1 MQEFEQWFTEQVAPG
16 EKRLLPGAVC
26 LAGTKDDVFY
36 SKCFGTKSVNPESP
50 LSKEPLTPDTT
61 MWIASCTKLLTSLCI
76 LKLVESGLVNL
87 DDDVAETGLPEL
99 KNKPILTGFDDN
111 DDPIYKPSSTKITL
125 RLMLSHQ
132 SGIGYGFFQ
141 PPLIKFITTQAK
153 KSGKP
158 PLDGGDVRSIFDLPL
173 LSEPGTQWAYGCN
186 LEWAGL
192 LLNRKTGKT
201 LHQYMDE
208 HIWQPLGMKTTTF
221 RLEQRDDIK
230 NARADMTL
238 RVPDVGTIVPSPT
251 RYWPDETKDDMGGGG
266 ITGSPA
272 DYMKLLQAILR
283 NDGTLAKPE
292 TIDMLF
298 EPQLSQP
305 VVETMHNLLYNF
317 KDVEALSTN
326 LPKSANV
333 THTLGGMLNQEA
345 VVGDVFGN
353 GGRRRSKGTLNWGG
367 LPNLMW
373 TIDREAGVV
382 LFYGSQI
389 LPPGDGPSI
398 DAFRR
403 FEEAVYKGLGEKAA
417 L

>member
-1 MQEFEQWFTEQVAPG
+1 MVHSSIISINVDCCSRFDA
-16 EKRLLPGAVC
+16 
-26 LAGTKDDVFY
+26 DIFY
-36 SKCFGTKSVNPESP
+36 SKCFGTKSLNPESP
-50 LSKEPLTPDTT
+50 LSKAPLTPDTT
-61 MWIASCTKLLTSLCI
+61 MWIASCTKLLTSICI
-76 LKLVESGLVNL
+76 LKLVEQGILNL

-99 KNKPILTGFDDN
+99 KGKQILTGFDEN
-111 DDPIYKPSSTKITL
+111 DDPIYKPATGKITL

-141 PPLIKFITTQAK
+141 PLLIKFIETQAK
-153 KSGKP
+153 KTGKK

-173 LSEPGTQWAYGCN
+173 LSEPGTEWAYGCN

-192 LLNRKTGKT
+192 LLTRKTGKT
-201 LHQYMDE
+201 LQQFMDE
-208 HIWQPLGMKTTTF
+208 NIFQPLGMINTTF
-221 RLEQRDDIK
+221 RLEQREDIK
-230 NARADMTL
+230 NARPDMAL
-238 RVPDVGTIVPSPT
+238 RVPGVGNLVPSPT
-251 RYWPDETKDDMGGGG
+251 RYWPDYAKDDMGGGG

-272 DYMKLLQAILR
+272 DYMRVLQAILR

-305 VVETMHNLLYNF
+305 VVERMHQLLYNF

-326 LPKSANV
+326 LPKSANI
-333 THTLGGMLNQEA
+333 THALGGMLNQEA

-353 GGRRRSKGTLNWGG
+353 GGPRRSKGSLNWGG

-373 TIDREAGVV
+373 MIDREKGIA
-382 LFYGSQI
+382 LFFGSQL
-389 LPPGDGPSI
+389 LPPGDNPSI
-398 DAFRR
+398 DAWRR
-403 FEEAVYKGLGEKAA
+403 FEEAVYSGEIGKSR

>member
-1 MQEFEQWFTEQVAPG
+1 M
-16 EKRLLPGAVC
+16 RLT
-26 LAGTKDDVFY
+26 LAEIIY

-50 LSKEPLTPDTT
+50 LSREPLNPDTT
-61 MWIASCTKLLTSLCI
+61 MWIASCTKLLTSICI
-76 LKLVESGLVNL
+76 LKLVEKGVLNL

-99 KNKPILTGFDDN
+99 KNKQILIGFDDN
-111 DDPIYKPSSTKITL
+111 DDPIYKPSTNKITL

-141 PPLIKFITTQAK
+141 PPLIKFIETQAK
-153 KSGKP
+153 KTGRA
-158 PLDGGDVRSIFDLPL
+158 PLDGGDVRSFFDLPL
-173 LSEPGTQWAYGCN
+173 ISEPGTEWAYGCN
-186 LEWAGL
+186 LEWAGV
-192 LLNRKTGKT
+192 LLNRKLGKT

-208 HIWQPLGMKTTTF
+208 NIFQPLGMRNTTF

-238 RVPDVGTIVPSPT
+238 RAPDVGNLVPSPS
-251 RYWPDETKDDMGGGG
+251 RHWPDYAKDDMGGGG

-272 DYMKLLQAILR
+272 DYMKLLQAVLR

-298 EPQLSQP
+298 QPQLSKP
-305 VVETMHNLLYNF
+305 IVEKLHQLLWNF

-333 THTLGGMLNQEA
+333 THTLGGMLNQEP
-345 VVGDVFGN
+345 VVGDIFGN
-353 GGRRRSKGTLNWGG
+353 GGQRRSKGTLNWGG

-373 TIDREAGVV
+373 TLDREKGIA
-382 LFYGSQI
+382 LFYGSQV
-389 LPPGDGPSI
+389 LPAGDNPSI
-398 DAFRR
+398 DAWRR
-403 FEEAVYKGLGEKAA
+403 FEEAIYGA
-417 L
+417 LMEEANL